1 VLMTTT
7 DPMSCETCGQP
18 HVRCSGHTK
27 TDPPRPCQQPPMT
40 GQRVCRKHGGKAP
53 QNLAAAARRIDQAEK
68 LQALHAGLAA
78 AYGDH
83 VPDVD
88 LGEAMLRAVAWKYAE
103 VLALRALVAA
113 LDDGE
118 RVWGVVRDKSGGED
132 YGVTREARPS
142 VWWVMLREAERD
154 LVKFA
159 GAARAAGVAEQRI
172 QLEHDKARAVAVAL
186 QEGMDAAGLTSEQ
199 RLAFSQAFLVR
210 MRTLEGAVPGAVEA

>member
-1 VLMTTT
+1 M
-7 DPMSCETCGQP
+7 
-18 HVRCSGHTK
+18 
-27 TDPPRPCQQPPMT
+27 
-40 GQRVCRKHGGKAP
+40 HGGSAP
-53 QNLAAAARRIDQAEK
+53 QALAAAEQRREQARALEV
-68 LQALHAGLAA
+68 LQTGLAS
-78 AYGDH
+78 AYGDQ

-88 LGEAMLRAVAWKYAE
+88 PGEAMLRAVAWKYAE

-132 YGVTREARPS
+132 YGITREARPS

-172 QLEHDKARAVAVAL
+172 QLEQDKARAVAVAL
-186 QEGMDAAGLTSEQ
+186 QEGMDAANLTSEQ
-199 RLAFSQAFLVR
+199 RLAFSQAFLAR
-210 MRTLEGAVPGAVEA
+210 MRTLDAGAAAVPGEVTA